1 VTVHGTVSLSG
12 VVEQFVSP
20 GEQNWL
26 SATAPLPLTTLWF
39 DEPHRQRTVWPAEI
53 VTELAWNV
61 RMLLGPT
68 VTVVGPKAAVT
79 VRLVVTERLHEPVP
93 EQDPPQ
99 PSKIEPA
106 PVTSAV
112 RLTAVP

>member
-1 VTVHGTVSLSG
+1 M
-12 VVEQFVSP
+12 SP

-26 SATAPLPLTTLWF
+26 SATTLLPLTTLWF
-39 DEPHRQRTVWPAEI
+39 DEAHCQRTVWPALI
-53 VTELAWNV
+53 VTVLAENV
-61 RMLLGPT
+61 RRPLGPT
-68 VTVVGPKAAVT
+68 VTVAAGGGLKPAVT

-99 PSKIEPA
+99 PSKIEPV

-112 RLTAVP
+112 RTSAVP